1 MDSTASLSN
10 TPDPIVAALNAATRR
25 EDVRSI
31 VANYPSD
38 RVQKAW
44 NQLDQLTKSSL
55 LLTREFNGTIVDR
68 QSQPL

>member
-1 MDSTASLSN
+1 MSELTSY
-10 TPDPIVAALNAATRR
+10 DPVVAALNAATRR

-55 LLTREFNGTIVDR
+55 LLTREFNGTIVTG
-68 QSQPL
+68 QSEPI

>member
-10 TPDPIVAALNAATRR
+10 TPDPIVAALKAATRR

-31 VANYPSD
+31 VASYPSD

-55 LLTREFNGTIVDR
+55 LLTREFNGTIIAG
-68 QSQPL
+68 QPKSF